1 MLSYLAT
8 GRKEYN
14 MKKRLFDSLI
24 RKLQSL
30 PKCDIPSAATLQ
42 ELSLQMTF
50 EQIHS
55 YAKLLV
61 DKGAAEYYYGRI
73 RLRNGYL
80 LT

>member
-1 MLSYLAT
+1 
-8 GRKEYN
+8 